1 MIVPTDVSVRVV
13 SACPFVCSFLFR
25 LSERETEPKR
35 KDPAG
40 HSQPYPSTVE
50 TGLRNSLRSNS
61 PRLFP
66 SLVAAV
72 LNGLFIKWRKKTHPR
87 PLRKGGEIVIPTERS
102 DERSKKVQVERKRFF
117 LPLVVRM
124 TEWKTIPIDETSYH
138 PTQKQW
144 VARPFS
150 FVPHLLFLRHRG
162 VVQKPNGMTFP
173 PNSL

>member
-1 MIVPTDVSVRVV
+1 MDVSVRAV

-61 PRLFP
+61 PRLIP

-72 LNGLFIKWRKKTHPR
+72 LNGLFIKWRKKVFSLVEGQGVGLLSKIIPNVFWASASHI
-87 PLRKGGEIVIPTERS
+87 PL
-102 DERSKKVQVERKRFF
+102 
-117 LPLVVRM
+117 
-124 TEWKTIPIDETSYH
+124 PILH
-138 PTQKQW
+138 VGFVPC
-144 VARPFS
+144 FS
-150 FVPHLLFLRHRG
+150 F
-162 VVQKPNGMTFP
+162 Q
-173 PNSL
+173 

>member
-1 MIVPTDVSVRVV
+1 MIVPTDVSVCVV

-40 HSQPYPSTVE
+40 HSHPYPSTVE

-61 PRLFP
+61 PRLIP

-72 LNGLFIKWRKKTHPR
+72 LNGLFIKWRKKTLPR
-87 PLRKGGEIVIPTERS
+87 PLRKGGEILSSYNVIPTERS
-102 DERSKKVQVERKRFF
+102 DEESCYCLQEKRFF

-124 TEWKTIPIDETSYH
+124 TGLWRRD
-138 PTQKQW
+138 
-144 VARPFS
+144 FS
-150 FVPHLLFLRHRG
+150 HTFEMTEHLELLDILG
-162 VVQKPNGMTFP
+162 NIAIK
-173 PNSL
+173 

>member
-61 PRLFP
+61 PRLIP

-72 LNGLFIKWRKKTHPR
+72 LNGLFIKWRKKTLPR
-87 PLRKGGEIVIPTERS
+87 PLRKGEKDPPPAPPQG
-102 DERSKKVQVERKRFF
+102 
-117 LPLVVRM
+117 
-124 TEWKTIPIDETSYH
+124 
-138 PTQKQW
+138 
-144 VARPFS
+144 
-150 FVPHLLFLRHRG
+150 RG
-162 VVQKPNGMTFP
+162 VIFLLLCHPDRAIATRDLYDTINEILP
-173 PNSL
+173 PFGRQNDRVEDPPSG

>member
-40 HSQPYPSTVE
+40 HSHPYPSTVE

-61 PRLFP
+61 PRLIP

-72 LNGLFIKWRKKTHPR
+72 LNGLFIKWRKKTR
-87 PLRKGGEIVIPTERS
+87 PVPSAREGRVSSRQSEATRDLYDTINEILPPYSRQN
-102 DERSKKVQVERKRFF
+102 DKV
-117 LPLVVRM
+117 
-124 TEWKTIPIDETSYH
+124 
-138 PTQKQW
+138 
-144 VARPFS
+144 
-150 FVPHLLFLRHRG
+150 G
-162 VVQKPNGMTFP
+162 
-173 PNSL
+173 

>member
-1 MIVPTDVSVRVV
+1 MDVSVRVV

-61 PRLFP
+61 PRLIP

-72 LNGLFIKWRKKTHPR
+72 LNGLFIKWRKPHPR
-87 PLRKGGEIVIPTERS
+87 PLRKGGELSSLFHVIPTERS
-102 DERSKKVQVERKRFF
+102 DEGSCCCKGIKI
-117 LPLVVRM
+117 LPPYGRQNDK
-124 TEWKTIPIDETSYH
+124 EKGWSSE
-138 PTQKQW
+138 
-144 VARPFS
+144 
-150 FVPHLLFLRHRG
+150 
-162 VVQKPNGMTFP
+162 
-173 PNSL
+173 